1 MKIYRLLSMNSKPY
15 DEFSLLLMLHC
26 VGTRFITFLLILDYL
41 HAIWVSMYL
50 RSTKRANKDGS
61 VVEYYQLAHNQ
72 RHPVT
77 RKPVAKII
85 HNFGRADQLDRQELV
100 RLCRSIG
107 RVCGLIVSDPLE
119 DDGALLQPMP
129 HSGIPDDLKIHK
141 TLSMGC
147 PLVIEALWERLGLKK
162 TLADIVKA
170 KGMRIPYERALLAM
184 TANRLCD
191 PESKLGVWDRWLSKV
206 YLPSCNGL
214 KLKHMYEAMD
224 LLYEHAS
231 EVEKNIFFQTA
242 NLFNLEV
249 DLIFYDTTTASF
261 HIDMEDDFDRHCNA
275 TIRKFGYSKEGIWS
289 PQVVVALAVTRDG
302 LPVRSWVLPGNTTD
316 VETVERVGADLRG
329 WNLGRALF
337 VADSGVNSEDNRSE
351 LARACGKYLLACRMA
366 NVAEIKRDV
375 LSKRGR
381 YTVFKDNLQ
390 AKEVVIGNGERRTRY
405 ILCYNP
411 KEAQR
416 QREHRKAVVALLEA
430 ELKSHPNTSATA
442 QWAIEL
448 LASRRFKRYLR
459 VTKGGQLRIDR
470 MAIRDAAK
478 YDGKWVLETNDDT
491 INLEDAARGYKGL
504 MVIERCFRSL
514 KRTQIKMTPMYH
526 WASRRIEAHVK
537 ICVLALLIERIAEL
551 SCGQSWHRIRRALDE
566 LQVTEFFNLNYR
578 VLMRNELTQRTR
590 NTLKLLKINSPK
602 QVIELEKR
610 AEK

>member
-1 MKIYRLLSMNSKPY
+1 
-15 DEFSLLLMLHC
+15 
-26 VGTRFITFLLILDYL
+26 
-41 HAIWVSMYL
+41 MYL
-50 RSTKRANKDGS
+50 RSTKRTNKDGS
-61 VVEYYQLAHNQ
+61 VIEYFQLAHNE

-85 HNFGRADQLDRQELV
+85 HNFGRADKLDRKELV
-100 RLCRSIG
+100 RLCRSIA
-107 RVCGLIVSDPLE
+107 RVCGVIVTDPLE
-119 DDGALLQPMP
+119 ESSLFETTPQTGL
-129 HSGIPDDLKIHK
+129 PDDFKIRK
-141 TLSMGC
+141 TLTLGC

-162 TLADIVKA
+162 TLSDIVKA
-170 KGMRIPYERALLAM
+170 KGLRIPYERALLAM
-184 TANRLCD
+184 TTNRLCD

-224 LLYEHAS
+224 LLYEHAA

-242 NLFNLEV
+242 NLFNLDV

-261 HIDMEDDFDRHCNA
+261 HIDTEDDSDRHPNA
-275 TIRKFGYSKEGIWS
+275 TIRKFGHSKEGTWS
-289 PQVVVALAVTRDG
+289 PQVVVALAVTREG
-302 LPVRSWVLPGNTTD
+302 IPVRSWVLPGNTAD
-316 VETVERVGADLRG
+316 VATVKQVRADLRG

-337 VADSGVNSEDNRSE
+337 VADSGMNSEDNRSE

-381 YTVFKDNLQ
+381 YTTFTDNLQ
-390 AKEVVIGNGERRTRY
+390 AKEVVIGDGEGRTRY

-411 KEAQR
+411 KEAER
-416 QREHRKAVVALLEA
+416 QRKHRKMIVTLLEA
-430 ELKSHPNTSATA
+430 EIQTHTDTSAKA

-448 LASRRFKRYLR
+448 LASPRFKRYLR
-459 VTKGGQLRIDR
+459 ITKAGQLRIDR
-470 MAIRDAAK
+470 MAIREAAR

-491 INLEDAARGYKGL
+491 ISLEDAARGYKSL

-514 KRTQIKMTPMYH
+514 KRTQIKIMPMYH

-551 SCGQSWHRIRRALDE
+551 SCNKSWHQIRYALDD
-566 LQVTEFFNLNYR
+566 LQVTEIFNLNHR
-578 VLMRNELTQRTR
+578 VLMRNELSAKTR
-590 NTLKLLKINSPK
+590 NIFKLLKIKPPK
-602 QVIELEKR
+602 QVVELETNPQN
-610 AEK
+610 